1 MSKKLVKNRPLHR
14 QISLPDSLL
23 SRFDVIFAVHDEV
36 SAQRDRAI
44 SMHVLRMHRYTPPG
58 HEEGTPIG
66 DLPIRPYEEDPLNE
80 QLKRNSS
87 YNNAQAGDIFE
98 KYNPLIHGTERA
110 KTKQTEILKL
120 EFLKKYITY
129 AKTTIRPVLTAPAS
143 RLIGEKYAELRQKAQ
158 NENLTDRNVMFC
170 LSVLYQEP

>member
-1 MSKKLVKNRPLHR
+1 MKNRPLHR

-66 DLPIRPYEEDPLNE
+66 DLPLRPYEEDPLNE
-80 QLKRNSS
+80 QLKRNSDYAVRGQS
-87 YNNAQAGDIFE
+87 DIFE

-110 KTKQTEILKL
+110 KKKQTEILKL
-120 EFLKKYITY
+120 EFLKKYIAY
-129 AKTTIRPVLTAPAS
+129 AKTTIRPILTSRAS
-143 RLIGEKYAELRQKAQ
+143 ALIGEKYAELRQKAQ
-158 NENLTDRNVMFC
+158 NENLTDRNVRK
-170 LSVLYQEP
+170 LSLCVAIRHSIDT